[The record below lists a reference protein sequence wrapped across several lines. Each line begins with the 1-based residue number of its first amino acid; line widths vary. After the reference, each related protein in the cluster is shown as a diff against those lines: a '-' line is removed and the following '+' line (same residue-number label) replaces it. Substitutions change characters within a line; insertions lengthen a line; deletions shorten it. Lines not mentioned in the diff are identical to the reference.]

1 MAKITNVGVHI
12 VEGSAAAA
20 DTGGEGQIWV
30 KSDTPS
36 SLYYTDDAGTDFRMG
51 GITLG
56 TSVATTSGTTV
67 TYTSIPPGVKR
78 IIVMGIEVST
88 NGTAEIRTQLG
99 TSGGLVTSGYSSII
113 VGLNS
118 GGVAVETATNSLLLA
133 EGVGASEIR
142 DFTQI
147 LSLVD
152 ASRDEWVSSVTGA
165 RDQSQTECFCGGGH
179 VDLGGD
185 VTQLKI
191 FMDGSDAFDAGRI
204 NIQFE

>member
-1 MAKITNVGVHI
+1 MSKLV
-12 VEGSAAAA
+12 VEEIENAAGAN
-20 DTGGEGQIWV
+20 
-30 KSDTPS
+30 P
-36 SLYYTDDAGTDFRMG
+36 YN
-51 GITLG
+51 ITLG
-56 TSVATTSGTTV
+56 TSVATTSGTAV
-67 TYTSIPPGVKR
+67 TYTGIPAGTSR

-88 NGTAEIRTQLG
+88 NGTEEIRTQLG
-99 TSGGLVTSGYSSII
+99 TAGGIVTSGYSSII

-165 RDQSQTECFCGGGH
+165 RDSTQTECFCGGGH

-185 VTQLKI
+185 LTQLKI
-191 FMDGSDAFDAGRI
+191 FMDGSDAFDAGRV
-204 NIQFE
+204 NIQFQ